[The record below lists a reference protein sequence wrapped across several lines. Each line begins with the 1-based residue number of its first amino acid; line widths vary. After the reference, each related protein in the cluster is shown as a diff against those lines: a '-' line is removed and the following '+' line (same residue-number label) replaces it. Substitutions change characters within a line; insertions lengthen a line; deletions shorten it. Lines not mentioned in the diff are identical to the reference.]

1 LSLKDRIE
9 LASGSCRCRISPA
22 FFCGCSAS
30 YAIERLSLFDEIE
43 QISVADQRQRLGLT

>member
-1 LSLKDRIE
+1 VGRDV
-9 LASGSCRCRISPA
+9 G
-22 FFCGCSAS
+22 